1 MIELSNA
8 IWRLNADNLAA
19 YTEDPG
25 IIAKVHRSYPDFIVM
40 ATYEREGQVTGMQ
53 YRVPDAR
60 KRVAKRLFNVV
71 QIT

>member
-1 MIELSNA
+1 MSNA
-8 IWRLNADNLAA
+8 IWRLNADTLVCF
-19 YTEDPG
+19 TEDPEV
-25 IIAKVHRSYPDFIVM
+25 IAKVRRSYPDFIIM
-40 ATYEREGQVTGMQ
+40 ATYQRGGQVTGIQ

>member
-1 MIELSNA
+1 MSNA
-8 IWRLNADNLAA
+8 IWRLNANNLAA
-19 YTEDPG
+19 YTEDRG
-25 IIAKVHRSYPDFIVM
+25 IIAKVQRSYPDFTVM
-40 ATYEREGQVTGMQ
+40 AMYERNGLVTGIQ

>member
-1 MIELSNA
+1 MSNA

-19 YTEDPG
+19 YTEDPEV
-25 IIAKVHRSYPDFIVM
+25 IAKIRRSYPDFIVM
-40 ATYEREGQVTGMQ
+40 ATYQRNGHLTGMQ
-53 YRVPDAR
+53 YRVPAAR

>member
-1 MIELSNA
+1 MSNS

-19 YTEDPG
+19 YTQDPEV
-25 IIAKVHRSYPDFIVM
+25 ICKIRRSYPDFIIM
-40 ATYEREGQVTGMQ
+40 ATYQRNGQVTGIQ

-60 KRVAKRLFNVV
+60 KRVAKRLFNVA